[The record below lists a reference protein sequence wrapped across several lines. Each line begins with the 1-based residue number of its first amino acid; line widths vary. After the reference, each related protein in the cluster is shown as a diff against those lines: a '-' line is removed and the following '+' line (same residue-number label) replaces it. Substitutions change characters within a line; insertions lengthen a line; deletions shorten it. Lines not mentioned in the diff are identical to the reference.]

1 MHILI
6 LNQYKPPDPSPTARL
21 VGDLAAALQAEGH
34 RAVIIGSGQ
43 DYRVRSKNRFSR
55 AWRELKAL
63 GRLFRAGLAAGRADV
78 VISTSSPP
86 AILLIATALCA
97 LKQARSV
104 HWALDL
110 YPELAL
116 ALGGGVPAPVRSILY
131 AVTGWCYRAATKTI
145 CLDAD
150 MQDHLKRRYGI
161 NGEIIP
167 PWLLHDLGR
176 ACPGRLGYPPRDGF
190 TWLYSGNL
198 GQAHEWETALAA
210 QRILEDRGYPVT
222 LAFQGGG
229 ASWDPARRRA
239 QQLKLARVEWRPY
252 APEGGLAETLL
263 RAHAMLVT
271 QKPCTQG
278 LLWPSKL
285 GLLICLPRPLI
296 FIGPQDGAIAREIR
310 GCGRGEC
317 FAPGAAGRLAG
328 HVQRLYEQWPP
339 AEPPSF
345 RPGWTFEQAWQKWRR
360 VLQDVKCHEC
370 HK

>member
-34 RAVIIGSGQ
+34 RAVVIDSGQ
-43 DYRVRSKNRFSR
+43 DYRARAKTRFSR
-55 AWRELKAL
+55 ARRELKAL
-63 GRLFRAGLAAGRADV
+63 GHLFRAGLAAGRADV

-86 AILLIATALCA
+86 AILLVATALSA
-97 LKQARSV
+97 LKRAKSV

-116 ALGGGVPAPVRSILY
+116 ALALGGAVPAPIRNLLY
-131 AVTGWCYRAATKTI
+131 TVTGWCYRAAAKTI

-150 MQDHLKRRYGI
+150 MQGHLKRRYGI
-161 NGEIIP
+161 NSEIIR
-167 PWLLHDLGR
+167 PWLLHDLDRVG
-176 ACPGRLGYPPRDGF
+176 PGQLAYAPRDGF

-210 QRILEDRGYPVT
+210 QRILEHRGYPVT

-239 QQLKLARVEWRPY
+239 EQLRLARVEWRPY
-252 APEGGLAETLL
+252 APENRLAETLL

-271 QKPCTQG
+271 QKPCTRG

-285 GLLICLPRPLI
+285 GLLMCLPRPLI
-296 FIGPQDGAIAREIR
+296 FVGPEDGAIAGEIR
-310 GCGRGEC
+310 VCGRGEC
-317 FAPGAAGRLAG
+317 FPPGAAGALAG
-328 HVQRLYEQWPP
+328 YVQRLYEQWPP
-339 AEPPSF
+339 ADFPSL
-345 RPGWTFEQAWQKWRR
+345 RPGWTFEHAWKEWRR
-360 VLQDVKCHEC
+360 VLQEVN
-370 HK
+370 